1 MSAAKG
7 PWGLIHDALRAAA
20 MPALVA
26 LALSPFCLDAASAE
40 TDYPSKLIKIIV
52 PFPAGGPPDAIA
64 RVLALHLHNRIG
76 QTLVIEN
83 RPGAGTTIGTRAAAT
98 ANPDGYTLLFTGNNL
113 CYFPVLYP
121 KLDFDPDKSLAT
133 VATVVAYSHVMV
145 VASGVPVNS
154 VAELIAYAKVNP
166 GRLMFGYA
174 PGTPPHILG
183 EAFRQA
189 TAADIAFVPYRGGD
203 QARADLLGGRVHINV
218 APVATLLPLVRE
230 GKVRPLAYTG
240 PQRSPDL
247 PDVPT
252 MIESGLPE
260 VGFNPDAWHGLM
272 VPGATPTAVIE
283 KLNIAINESLKSP
296 EMRATLATLGFEPR
310 ISTPR
315 EFAAFLSDEMQKW
328 PPRLRSAGVQAE

>member
-76 QTLVIEN
+76 QTIVIEN
-83 RPGAGTTIGTRAAAT
+83 RPGAGTTIGTRSAAT

-145 VASGVPVNS
+145 VASGVPAKS
-154 VAELIAYAKVNP
+154 VAELAAYAKVNP

-189 TAADIAFVPYRGGD
+189 TAALSLLSHTEAVIRQEPTCWVVGFTSTWRRWRRFFLLSGR
-203 QARADLLGGRVHINV
+203 ARSGRWL
-218 APVATLLPLVRE
+218 TLVRSE
-230 GKVRPLAYTG
+230 VRTCRTY
-240 PQRSPDL
+240 
-247 PDVPT
+247 
-252 MIESGLPE
+252 
-260 VGFNPDAWHGLM
+260 
-272 VPGATPTAVIE
+272 
-283 KLNIAINESLKSP
+283 
-296 EMRATLATLGFEPR
+296 
-310 ISTPR
+310 
-315 EFAAFLSDEMQKW
+315 
-328 PPRLRSAGVQAE
+328 LR